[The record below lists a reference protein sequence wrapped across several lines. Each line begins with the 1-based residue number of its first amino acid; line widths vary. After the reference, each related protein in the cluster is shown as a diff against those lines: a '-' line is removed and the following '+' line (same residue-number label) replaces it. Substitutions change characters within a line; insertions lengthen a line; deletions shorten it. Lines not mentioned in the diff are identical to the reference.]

1 MLSFMCKKQFF
12 IVQKGTFMKNK
23 RLGEMLIDANILT
36 SEQVDEAIALQKQSG
51 KRLGSVL
58 VENKYISEE
67 QLIHV
72 LKMQLGIEFIDINK
86 EKIDPSMANIVPKGI
101 AVKNRVVPVKV
112 DRGNLIL
119 AMEDPLN
126 FNALESV
133 KQITKLKV
141 VPCIAYSSSI
151 DRALSI
157 LYENEGAAIAIEQ
170 MKQERGIDATFEDV
184 AKNNQIKDQSSAAP
198 TVKLVNSIL
207 ERSLAE
213 KASDIH
219 IEPRQDDVL
228 VRIRVDGSLQ
238 EILNIP
244 KQLQDAVIS
253 RFKVMGEMNIT
264 EHRVPQDGR
273 AQVKANDG
281 NLIDLR
287 LSTLPTI
294 HGEKIVIRILAR
306 DKKILNRQGIG
317 ITDRDNEKFTR
328 ILKNS
333 SGMIMIVGPTGSGK
347 TSTLYTMIEEL
358 NDPSVNMISLEDPV
372 EFKIEGV
379 TQVAINEKI
388 GLTFASALRSCLR
401 QDPDIICI
409 GEIRDGETA
418 SIAMRAAMTGHLVLT
433 TVHTEDAISAIDR
446 LKDLGVEP
454 YLIGGSLRGIVSQRL
469 VRRICPN
476 CKQEITPSKDMLDLA
491 KINPIGKHFYKG
503 KGCYMCFDSG
513 YKGRTGVFEILTMSA
528 KLREDISKGLN
539 GSQLRER
546 LSSSSDFVPMI
557 VNGRVLVEKGVTTL
571 EEIVDKV
578 ATIE

>member
-1 MLSFMCKKQFF
+1 
-12 IVQKGTFMKNK
+12 MKNK
-23 RLGEMLIDANILT
+23 KLGEMLVDANILS
-36 SEQVDEAIALQKQSG
+36 SEQIDKAVALQQGSG
-51 KRLGSVL
+51 KRLGTIL
-58 VENKYISEE
+58 LENGFISEE
-67 QLIHV
+67 QLIDV
-72 LKMQLGIEFIDINK
+72 LKMQLGIDFVDINK
-86 EKIDPSMANIVPKGI
+86 EKIDASMASVIPKSI
-101 AVKNRVVPVKV
+101 AVKNRVVPIRVEK
-112 DRGNLIL
+112 DKLIL

-126 FNALESV
+126 FNALEEV
-133 KQITKLKV
+133 KKVTKLKV
-141 VPCIAYSSSI
+141 VPCIAYSSAI
-151 DRALSI
+151 DRALSV
-157 LYENEGAAIAIEQ
+157 LYENEGAALAIEQ
-170 MKQERGIDATFEDV
+170 MKQERGIDATYEEV
-184 AKNNQIKDQSSAAP
+184 AKNTEIKDSSSAAP

-219 IEPRQDDVL
+219 IEPRENDVL

-238 EILNIP
+238 EILTIP
-244 KQLQDAVIS
+244 KALQDAVIS

-264 EHRVPQDGR
+264 EHRIPQDGR
-273 AQVKANDG
+273 AQTKGSDG
-281 NLIDLR
+281 KTVDLR

-294 HGEKIVIRILAR
+294 YGEKIVIRILLR
-306 DKKILNRQGIG
+306 DQNILTRKGIG
-317 ITDRDNEKFTR
+317 ITDRDNEKFSR

-347 TSTLYTMIEEL
+347 TSTLYTMINEL
-358 NDPSVNMISLEDPV
+358 KNSTVNMISLEDPV
-372 EFKIEGV
+372 EFKIDGV

-418 SIAMRAAMTGHLVLT
+418 TIAMRAAMTGHLVLT
-433 TVHTEDAISAIDR
+433 TVHTEDAVSAVDR

-469 VRRICPN
+469 VRCVCPN
-476 CKQEITPSKDMLDLA
+476 CKEEIKPDADLVDLA
-491 KINPIGKHFYKG
+491 GADINKHFYKG

-513 YKGRTGVFEILTMSA
+513 YRGRTGVFEIMTVNSSI
-528 KLREDISKGLN
+528 RDDICSGIN
-539 GSQLRER
+539 GSELRKKLMEKG
-546 LSSSSDFVPMI
+546 DFVPMI
-557 VNGRVLVEKGVTTL
+557 VNGRELVYNGTTTL

>member
-1 MLSFMCKKQFF
+1 
-12 IVQKGTFMKNK
+12 MKNK

-273 AQVKANDG
+273 AQVKASDG

-528 KLREDISKGLN
+528 KLREDISRGLN

-557 VNGRVLVEKGVTTL
+557 VNGRDLVEKGITTL